1 MPFLHDASLENEKSN
16 IIVEVLTL
24 QNCSILEKDLLCGID
39 NKTLSLHHNFEFLVN
54 LRLFF
59 KKKLG
64 DFFIHTE
71 IEDVEP
77 RVDQ

>member
-1 MPFLHDASLENEKSN
+1 MSFLHDASLENEKSN

-39 NKTLSLHHNFEFLVN
+39 NKTLSFHHNFEFLVN

-59 KKKLG
+59 KKKL